1 MHNVKNTRLNGG
13 IGFQTTQWGMVLTAC
28 QSYTPEATQQ
38 ALAGF
43 CQAYWAP
50 LYAFLSHRGYSS
62 IDAQDLTQGFFAH
75 LLEQN
80 LLSRVDRN
88 KGRLRTF
95 LLRALENYLA
105 NEYDRRQALKRGGG
119 REIIPLHE
127 HLLEAEAAFA
137 TTSLFDESACYDRA
151 WVSMLINRA
160 WRQLQQ
166 EYDTAG
172 KAHLLEHLAPL
183 LLGGTTPL
191 PRPEEVA
198 ERLNLPHAT
207 LRTSLLTLRRR
218 YRELLRTEIAHTVA
232 DPTQIEE
239 EMRYLFHLLSSHVC
253 SLPMN

>member
-1 MHNVKNTRLNGG
+1 MQNVKGTRLNSG
-13 IGFQTTQWGMVLTAC
+13 IGFQTTQWGMVLAAG
-28 QSYTPEATQQ
+28 QSCVPEATQQ

-43 CQAYWAP
+43 CQVYWPP
-50 LYAFLSHRGYSS
+50 LYAFLRHRGYPSVE
-62 IDAQDLTQGFFAH
+62 AQDLTQGFFVH
-75 LLEQN
+75 LLEHN
-80 LLSRVDRN
+80 ILNRVDRN

-95 LLRALENYLA
+95 LLRALGNYLA
-105 NEYDRRQALKRGGG
+105 NEYDRSQALKRGGG

-127 HLLEAEAAFA
+127 HLVEAEAAFI
-137 TTSLFDESACYDRA
+137 TTSVFDESACYDRT
-151 WVSMLINRA
+151 WVSTLINRA

-166 EYDTAG
+166 EYDAAG

-183 LLGGTTPL
+183 LLGGTAPP

-218 YRELLRTEIAHTVA
+218 YRELLRAEISRTVD
-232 DPTQIEE
+232 DPTQVEE